1 MSNYLTLQIHKYN
14 DLSMIF
20 LYVPRDKSHDGIGK
34 TSKYTPDI
42 HESYKFVPS
51 LIDKIQKTRDTKA
64 LQRAINSYLYLV
76 AAAPSL
82 YSRCSTV
89 LLLRR
94 YKGKEDLSFIGALP
108 SQRGAKKTV
117 TYEAARDPANTA
129 KFISQPGSI
138 AA

>member
-20 LYVPRDKSHDGIGK
+20 LFHAIRVTTVLEKRAN
-34 TSKYTPDI
+34 I

-76 AAAPSL
+76 AAAPTLCILVVQL
-82 YSRCSTV
+82 YYSSVDTKEKKISR
-89 LLLRR
+89 LLARCHR
-94 YKGKEDLSFIGALP
+94 SAA
-108 SQRGAKKTV
+108 QKKL
-117 TYEAARDPANTA
+117 
-129 KFISQPGSI
+129 
-138 AA
+138 

>member
-1 MSNYLTLQIHKYN
+1 M
-14 DLSMIF
+14 
-20 LYVPRDKSHDGIGK
+20 
-34 TSKYTPDI
+34 
-42 HESYKFVPS
+42 
-51 LIDKIQKTRDTKA
+51 IDKIQKTRDTKA

>member
-1 MSNYLTLQIHKYN
+1 MSNYFTLEIHKYN

-42 HESYKFVPS
+42 HEFYKFVPS

-76 AAAPSL
+76 AAAPTLCILVVQL
-82 YSRCSTV
+82 YYSSVDTKEKKISR
-89 LLLRR
+89 LLARCHR
-94 YKGKEDLSFIGALP
+94 SAA
-108 SQRGAKKTV
+108 QKKL
-117 TYEAARDPANTA
+117 
-129 KFISQPGSI
+129 
-138 AA
+138 

>member
-20 LYVPRDKSHDGIGK
+20 LYVPCDKSHDGIGK

-51 LIDKIQKTRDTKA
+51 LIDKIQKIRDTKA

-76 AAAPSL
+76 APSL
-82 YSRCSTV
+82 CIVVVQLYYSSVDTKEKKISRLLARCHRS
-89 LLLRR
+89 
-94 YKGKEDLSFIGALP
+94 AA
-108 SQRGAKKTV
+108 QKKL
-117 TYEAARDPANTA
+117 
-129 KFISQPGSI
+129 
-138 AA
+138 